1 MPILAECGGFMYL
14 QQSLDPGNQESAAG
28 TGQEAD
34 DSSIRQSADASGK
47 ETSAKSMYQMCGILP
62 GSCRMTDRLVR
73 FGYIELEKKTT
84 QYIALKKLD
93 PFTTRGKNRVK
104 FASKLLEFA
113 HETLDDVSKSS
124 DREVKRETEK
134 VENVDVKEINE
145 EFENSYDGNEE
156 IEI

>member
-1 MPILAECGGFMYL
+1 MFNSEEYEFMEQGFKKIKTLSEKYT
-14 QQSLDPGNQESAAG
+14 E
-28 TGQEAD
+28 EY
-34 DSSIRQSADASGK
+34 GK
-47 ETSAKSMYQMCGILP
+47 NNSNITEE
-62 GSCRMTDRLVR
+62 MTDQLIDA
-73 FGYIELEKKTT
+73 YIELAKKTE
-84 QYIALKKLD
+84 QYISLKKLD

-134 VENVDVKEINE
+134 VENVDVKKINE
-145 EFENSYDGNEE
+145 EFENSFDGNEE

>member
-1 MPILAECGGFMYL
+1 MEQGFKKIKTLSDKYTEEYGKNN
-14 QQSLDPGNQESAAG
+14 GNITE
-28 TGQEAD
+28 E
-34 DSSIRQSADASGK
+34 
-47 ETSAKSMYQMCGILP
+47 
-62 GSCRMTDRLVR
+62 MTDKLIDA
-73 FGYIELEKKTT
+73 YIELEKKTT

-124 DREVKRETEK
+124 DREVKRETEEM
-134 VENVDVKEINE
+134 ENVNIKEKNE
-145 EFENSYDGNEE
+145 EFVDSMENSFEDNGE